1 MLPYVLALC
10 IGVIA
15 GLRAMAAPA
24 AISWAAQLGWLPL
37 QDTVLAFLGFK
48 YTPYIITLLAIV
60 ELVTDQLPA
69 TPSRKVP
76 MQFGAR
82 LVSGGLCGAAIGA
95 AHGALVGGLIL
106 GVIGAVIGTLGGA
119 EVRSRLAAAFGKDMP
134 AAIIEDVVA
143 IGGAALI
150 VLAL

>member
-1 MLPYVLALC
+1 MLPYILALS

-15 GLRAMAAPA
+15 GLRAMTAPA

-48 YTPYIITLLAIV
+48 YTPYIITVLAVV
-60 ELVTDQLPA
+60 ELVTDQLPS
-69 TPSRKVP
+69 TPSRTVP

-95 AHGALVGGLIL
+95 PSGALVGGLVL
-106 GVIGAVIGTLGGA
+106 GLVGAAIGTFGGA
-119 EVRSRLAAAFGKDMP
+119 EARARLAAAFGKDRP
-134 AAIIEDVVA
+134 AAIIEDIVA

>member
-1 MLPYVLALC
+1 MLIYILALC
-10 IGVIA
+10 IGVVA
-15 GLRAMAAPA
+15 GLRAMTAPA

-48 YTPYIITLLAIV
+48 YTPYIITLLALV

-95 AHGALVGGLIL
+95 VHGALIGGLVL
-106 GVIGAVIGTLGGA
+106 GVVGAVIGTFGGA
-119 EVRSRLAAAFGKDMP
+119 EARSRLAAAFGKDMP

-150 VLAL
+150 VMAL

>member
-1 MLPYVLALC
+1 MLPYTLALC
-10 IGVIA
+10 IGIIA
-15 GLRAMAAPA
+15 GLRAMIAPA
-24 AISWAAQLGWLPL
+24 AISWAAALGWLPL
-37 QDTVLAFLGFK
+37 QDTVLAFLGYK
-48 YTPYIITLLAIV
+48 YTPYIVTLLAIV

-95 AHGALVGGLIL
+95 ASGALVGGLIL
-106 GVIGAVIGTLGGA
+106 GLIGAVIGTLGGA
-119 EVRSRLAAAFGKDMP
+119 EVRAQLAVAFGRDMP
-134 AAIIEDVVA
+134 AAIIEDIVA

-150 VLAL
+150 VMAL